1 MLITIITP
9 SRNQGQ
15 YIDDCLQSIYG
26 QTHKEIEHIVLD
38 GMSTDSTA
46 SVVAEYPSRF
56 IQKRDTGPAQ
66 AINNG
71 LDMAKGEIVCW
82 LNSDDLFF
90 GPDTLRSVA
99 EIFTHHPNIDVV
111 TGDGYYMTDDR
122 RLVQP
127 IVPPHPNRM
136 TKEWI
141 GRYDM
146 FLQPATFWRRNTHRL
161 DETLHYG
168 FDWAL
173 WNEFY
178 RSGLNVLYLPRYL
191 ALYRIHPGSL
201 TQQDPP
207 ARRREL
213 YELVRKYSG
222 SRTQA
227 LWCWVIWKAYCVDE
241 YLPGNFVRPVL
252 DIANRILSKISFG
265 KITSV

>member
-9 SRNQGQ
+9 SRNQGH
-15 YIDDCLQSIYG
+15 YISDCLESIYG

-46 SVVAEYPSRF
+46 AVVAAYPSRF
-56 IQKRDTGPAQ
+56 IQKKDTGPAQ
-66 AINNG
+66 AINRG
-71 LDMAKGEIVCW
+71 LSMAKGEIVCW

-90 GPDTLRSVA
+90 GPETLRSVA
-99 EIFTHHPNIDVV
+99 EIFIQHPTIDVV
-111 TGDGYYMTDDR
+111 TGDGYYMTDDA

-127 IVPPHPNRM
+127 IVPPHPSRM
-136 TKEWI
+136 TKEWM

-178 RSGLNVLYLPRYL
+178 RSGLNVFYLPRYL

-207 ARRREL
+207 ARRKEL

-222 SRTQA
+222 SRAQA
-227 LWCWVIWKAYCVDE
+227 FWCWIVWKAYCVDE
-241 YLPGNFVRPVL
+241 YLPGNFVRPLL
-252 DIANRILSKISFG
+252 DITNRILSKISFG